1 MEIIEKLK
9 IINFENATPDD
20 VRDILYYRT
29 LPAIRSEVTKGT
41 YIVRARRGDG
51 HTKRNE
57 MTYCPVKFCTSL
69 QRATLAG
76 QTMFYGVISDDQSH
90 LEDACA
96 VSISE
101 CSKLSRE
108 GNDTVGKEKFTLS
121 YWNVIK
127 PFRVVSFIADSTFP
141 QVHDNKL
148 LNELRDVFNGSSFTY
163 QEKELIRF
171 ISNEFSKVVKDMPM
185 KALNI
190 ADAIGLGVFTSIGAT
205 VAVECNVEWYGIIFF
220 GVMTAT
226 AGGMIRDTLA
236 GEVPFVL
243 KKEVYASA
251 SIAGGILFIILYK
264 SNVGMNINILIT
276 SIFVTLIRIVAIYKN
291 WNLPH
296 FKGSE

>member
-1 MEIIEKLK
+1 MDVLYFFDLFGTFAFAVSGAILGIKKDMDIYGMFILA
-9 IINFENATPDD
+9 ISVGVGGGTMRDVLLSRTPPFVLTDIN
-20 VRDILYYRT
+20 YM
-29 LPAIRSEVTKGT
+29 
-41 YIVRARRGDG
+41 IVIA
-51 HTKRNE
+51 
-57 MTYCPVKFCTSL
+57 V
-69 QRATLAG
+69 ATL
-76 QTMFYGVISDDQSH
+76 
-90 LEDACA
+90 
-96 VSISE
+96 
-101 CSKLSRE
+101 
-108 GNDTVGKEKFTLS
+108 
-121 YWNVIK
+121 
-127 PFRVVSFIADSTFP
+127 VVFF
-141 QVHDNKL
+141 
-148 LNELRDVFNGSSFTY
+148 LN
-163 QEKELIRF
+163 
-171 ISNEFSKVVKDMPM
+171 SKVIKDMPM

-264 SNVGMNINILIT
+264 SNIGMNINILIT

>member
-1 MEIIEKLK
+1 
-9 IINFENATPDD
+9 
-20 VRDILYYRT
+20 
-29 LPAIRSEVTKGT
+29 
-41 YIVRARRGDG
+41 
-51 HTKRNE
+51 
-57 MTYCPVKFCTSL
+57 
-69 QRATLAG
+69 
-76 QTMFYGVISDDQSH
+76 
-90 LEDACA
+90 
-96 VSISE
+96 
-101 CSKLSRE
+101 
-108 GNDTVGKEKFTLS
+108 
-121 YWNVIK
+121 
-127 PFRVVSFIADSTFP
+127 
-141 QVHDNKL
+141 
-148 LNELRDVFNGSSFTY
+148 
-163 QEKELIRF
+163 
-171 ISNEFSKVVKDMPM
+171 MPM

-264 SNVGMNINILIT
+264 SNIGMNINILIT

>member
-1 MEIIEKLK
+1 MNVLYFFDLFGTFAFAVSGAILGIKKDMDIYGMFILA
-9 IINFENATPDD
+9 ISVGVGGGTMRDVLLSRTPPFVLTDIN
-20 VRDILYYRT
+20 YM
-29 LPAIRSEVTKGT
+29 
-41 YIVRARRGDG
+41 IVITA
-51 HTKRNE
+51 
-57 MTYCPVKFCTSL
+57 
-69 QRATLAG
+69 ATLIV
-76 QTMFYGVISDDQSH
+76 F
-90 LEDACA
+90 
-96 VSISE
+96 
-101 CSKLSRE
+101 
-108 GNDTVGKEKFTLS
+108 F
-121 YWNVIK
+121 
-127 PFRVVSFIADSTFP
+127 
-141 QVHDNKL
+141 
-148 LNELRDVFNGSSFTY
+148 LN
-163 QEKELIRF
+163 
-171 ISNEFSKVVKDMPM
+171 SKVVKDMPM

-236 GEVPFVL
+236 GEIPFVL

>member
-1 MEIIEKLK
+1 MNVLYFFDLFGTFAFAVSGAILGIKKDMDIYGMFILA
-9 IINFENATPDD
+9 ISVGVGGGTMRDVLLSRTPPFVLTDIN
-20 VRDILYYRT
+20 YM
-29 LPAIRSEVTKGT
+29 
-41 YIVRARRGDG
+41 IVITA
-51 HTKRNE
+51 
-57 MTYCPVKFCTSL
+57 
-69 QRATLAG
+69 ATLIV
-76 QTMFYGVISDDQSH
+76 F
-90 LEDACA
+90 
-96 VSISE
+96 
-101 CSKLSRE
+101 
-108 GNDTVGKEKFTLS
+108 F
-121 YWNVIK
+121 
-127 PFRVVSFIADSTFP
+127 
-141 QVHDNKL
+141 
-148 LNELRDVFNGSSFTY
+148 LN
-163 QEKELIRF
+163 
-171 ISNEFSKVVKDMPM
+171 SKVVKDMPM

-190 ADAIGLGVFTSIGAT
+190 ADAIGLGVFTSIGET

>member
-1 MEIIEKLK
+1 MNVLYFFDLFGTFAFAVSGAILGIKKDMDIYGMFILA
-9 IINFENATPDD
+9 ISVGVGGGTMQDVLLSRTPPFVLTDIN
-20 VRDILYYRT
+20 YM
-29 LPAIRSEVTKGT
+29 
-41 YIVRARRGDG
+41 IVIAA
-51 HTKRNE
+51 
-57 MTYCPVKFCTSL
+57 
-69 QRATLAG
+69 ATLIV
-76 QTMFYGVISDDQSH
+76 F
-90 LEDACA
+90 
-96 VSISE
+96 
-101 CSKLSRE
+101 
-108 GNDTVGKEKFTLS
+108 F
-121 YWNVIK
+121 
-127 PFRVVSFIADSTFP
+127 
-141 QVHDNKL
+141 
-148 LNELRDVFNGSSFTY
+148 LN
-163 QEKELIRF
+163 
-171 ISNEFSKVVKDMPM
+171 SKVVKDMPM

-220 GVMTAT
+220 GVMTAM

>member
-1 MEIIEKLK
+1 MNVLYFFDLFGTFAFAVSGAILGIKKDMDIYGMFILA
-9 IINFENATPDD
+9 ISVGLGGGTMRDVLLSRTPPFVLTDIN
-20 VRDILYYRT
+20 YM
-29 LPAIRSEVTKGT
+29 
-41 YIVRARRGDG
+41 IVITA
-51 HTKRNE
+51 
-57 MTYCPVKFCTSL
+57 
-69 QRATLAG
+69 ATLIV
-76 QTMFYGVISDDQSH
+76 F
-90 LEDACA
+90 
-96 VSISE
+96 
-101 CSKLSRE
+101 
-108 GNDTVGKEKFTLS
+108 F
-121 YWNVIK
+121 
-127 PFRVVSFIADSTFP
+127 
-141 QVHDNKL
+141 
-148 LNELRDVFNGSSFTY
+148 LN
-163 QEKELIRF
+163 
-171 ISNEFSKVVKDMPM
+171 SKVVKDMPM

-276 SIFVTLIRIVAIYKN
+276 SIFVTLIRIIAIYKN

>member
-1 MEIIEKLK
+1 MNVLYFFDLFGTFAFAVSGAILGIKKDMDIYGMFILA
-9 IINFENATPDD
+9 ISVGVGGGTMRDVLLSRTPPFVLTDIN
-20 VRDILYYRT
+20 YM
-29 LPAIRSEVTKGT
+29 
-41 YIVRARRGDG
+41 IVITA
-51 HTKRNE
+51 
-57 MTYCPVKFCTSL
+57 
-69 QRATLAG
+69 ATLIV
-76 QTMFYGVISDDQSH
+76 F
-90 LEDACA
+90 
-96 VSISE
+96 
-101 CSKLSRE
+101 
-108 GNDTVGKEKFTLS
+108 F
-121 YWNVIK
+121 
-127 PFRVVSFIADSTFP
+127 
-141 QVHDNKL
+141 
-148 LNELRDVFNGSSFTY
+148 LN
-163 QEKELIRF
+163 
-171 ISNEFSKVVKDMPM
+171 SKVVKDIPM

>member
-1 MEIIEKLK
+1 MNVLYFFDLFGTFAFAVSGAILGIKKDMDIYGMFILA
-9 IINFENATPDD
+9 ISVGVGGGTMRDVLLSRTPPFVLTDIN
-20 VRDILYYRT
+20 YM
-29 LPAIRSEVTKGT
+29 
-41 YIVRARRGDG
+41 IVITA
-51 HTKRNE
+51 
-57 MTYCPVKFCTSL
+57 
-69 QRATLAG
+69 ATLIV
-76 QTMFYGVISDDQSH
+76 F
-90 LEDACA
+90 
-96 VSISE
+96 
-101 CSKLSRE
+101 
-108 GNDTVGKEKFTLS
+108 F
-121 YWNVIK
+121 
-127 PFRVVSFIADSTFP
+127 
-141 QVHDNKL
+141 
-148 LNELRDVFNGSSFTY
+148 LN
-163 QEKELIRF
+163 
-171 ISNEFSKVVKDMPM
+171 SKVVKDMPM

-190 ADAIGLGVFTSIGAT
+190 ADAIGLGVFTSIGAN

>member
-1 MEIIEKLK
+1 MNVLYFFDLFGTFAFAVSGAILGIKKDMDIYGMFILA
-9 IINFENATPDD
+9 ISVGVGGGTMRDVLLSRTPPFVLTDIN
-20 VRDILYYRT
+20 YM
-29 LPAIRSEVTKGT
+29 
-41 YIVRARRGDG
+41 IVIAA
-51 HTKRNE
+51 
-57 MTYCPVKFCTSL
+57 
-69 QRATLAG
+69 ATLIV
-76 QTMFYGVISDDQSH
+76 F
-90 LEDACA
+90 
-96 VSISE
+96 
-101 CSKLSRE
+101 
-108 GNDTVGKEKFTLS
+108 F
-121 YWNVIK
+121 
-127 PFRVVSFIADSTFP
+127 
-141 QVHDNKL
+141 
-148 LNELRDVFNGSSFTY
+148 LN
-163 QEKELIRF
+163 
-171 ISNEFSKVVKDMPM
+171 SKVVKDMPM

-276 SIFVTLIRIVAIYKN
+276 SIFVTLIRIIAIYKN

>member
-1 MEIIEKLK
+1 MNVLYFFDLFGTFAFAVSGAILGIKKDMDIYGMFILA
-9 IINFENATPDD
+9 ISVGVGGGTMRDVLLSRTPPFVLTDIN
-20 VRDILYYRT
+20 YM
-29 LPAIRSEVTKGT
+29 
-41 YIVRARRGDG
+41 IVITA
-51 HTKRNE
+51 
-57 MTYCPVKFCTSL
+57 
-69 QRATLAG
+69 ATLIV
-76 QTMFYGVISDDQSH
+76 F
-90 LEDACA
+90 
-96 VSISE
+96 
-101 CSKLSRE
+101 
-108 GNDTVGKEKFTLS
+108 F
-121 YWNVIK
+121 
-127 PFRVVSFIADSTFP
+127 
-141 QVHDNKL
+141 
-148 LNELRDVFNGSSFTY
+148 LN
-163 QEKELIRF
+163 
-171 ISNEFSKVVKDMPM
+171 SKVVKDMPM